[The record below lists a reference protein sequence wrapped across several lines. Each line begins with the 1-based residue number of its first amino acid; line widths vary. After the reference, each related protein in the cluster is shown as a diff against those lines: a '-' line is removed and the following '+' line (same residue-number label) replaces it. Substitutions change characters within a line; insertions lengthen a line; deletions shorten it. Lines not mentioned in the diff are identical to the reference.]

1 MVTRLV
7 GLQITDPDLYAEYR
21 RQMTP
26 LLEQHGG
33 SFGVDVWVR
42 EVLRS
47 SAEEPFNRLFTIQ
60 FPSEEKLEAFFAHPE
75 YRAIRAR
82 YFDPSVAYFV
92 EMGRFEGLG

>member
-1 MVTRLV
+1 MIVRLV
-7 GLQITDPDLYAEYR
+7 GMHITDPDLYAEYR

-33 SFGVDVWVR
+33 SFGVDVWVQ

-60 FPSEEKLEAFFAHPE
+60 FPDEEKLEAFFAHPE
-75 YRAIRAR
+75 YKAIRDR
-82 YFDPSVAYFV
+82 YFEPAVASFA
-92 EMGRFEGLG
+92 ELGRFEEG